1 VPTTELPTS
10 SDQIITRFNQLRKA
24 QERRNGELI
33 TRAEEAE
40 RASRREVVGKAADYT
55 VESIVT
61 GLAELQLEFSTEL
74 DTISD
79 RLQSESDKLA
89 LLQRAITIESDR
101 LTTLRDIQVAAE
113 ALALLNREQ
122 ALERE
127 AFEARMIEDRA
138 ALAKT
143 RETVRAD
150 WAEEA
155 ASHEAAVV
163 AFETQR
169 ARERSQAE
177 EAYTYETARK
187 RKRDADDY
195 TNRKLALERQ
205 LAETGAQKEADW
217 AAREAYL
224 TVNEEKIVGLRTRVT
239 ELPGELDKAVKDARA
254 KAIRDTNEDA
264 EIEAELRQKE
274 HESDLKVFALRIET
288 LESTI
293 VKQAEQTI
301 LLSEQLQIAS
311 NQSQD
316 LAVKAIEGSART
328 RV

>member
-1 VPTTELPTS
+1 MATTELPTS

-24 QERRNGELI
+24 QERRNSELI

-79 RLQSESDKLA
+79 RLQSESDKLE
-89 LLQRAITIESDR
+89 LLQRAITIESGR
-101 LTTLRDIQVAAE
+101 LTNLRDIQVAAE

-127 AFEARMIEDRA
+127 AFETRMIEERA

-155 ASHEAAVV
+155 VSHDAAVV

-169 ARERSQAE
+169 ARDRAQAE

-195 TNRKLALERQ
+195 TNRKLALERK
-205 LAETGAQKEADW
+205 LAETAAQKEADW
-217 AAREAYL
+217 ASREAYL
-224 TVNEEKIVGLRTRVT
+224 AANEEKIVGLRARVA

-293 VKQAEQTI
+293 VKQTEQT
-301 LLSEQLQIAS
+301 LLLTEQLQVAA

-316 LAVKAIEGSART
+316 LAVKAIEGSARP
-328 RV
+328 RS